1 VTQRQATFGEPLVV
15 VEGISK
21 SHDGL
26 KVLFSELTVTVHR
39 GQRIAVIGA
48 NGCGKT
54 SLLRIISGAD
64 WPDEGEVT
72 LKKNTLVG
80 FLRQD
85 ADLKVGQTAMD
96 AIVQADTP
104 IATTVR
110 TYNDLL
116 AQGADASKKVST

>member
-1 VTQRQATFGEPLVV
+1 VV